1 MQEKMKKILVVDD
14 NPDIRRLLEV
24 TLASTY
30 EVFFASDGDSGQQAV
45 SDHCPDAVL
54 LDHMMPGRVQG
65 LHVLQAIKTDPLQKH
80 MLVAMIT
87 ARGQAVDQRMGY
99 ALGADTYFVKP
110 FSPREVLTWL
120 QEHLQ

>member
-1 MQEKMKKILVVDD
+1 MKKLLVVDD

-24 TLASTY
+24 TLGGTY
-30 EVFFASDGDSGQQAV
+30 EVFFASDGISGLQAV

-65 LHVLQAIKTDPLQKH
+65 LQVLQTIKTDPLLKNI
-80 MLVAMIT
+80 LVVMIT
-87 ARGQAVDQRMGY
+87 ARGQSVDQRLGF
-99 ALGADTYFVKP
+99 ALGADAYFVKP
-110 FSPREVLTWL
+110 FSPQEILTWL